1 MFILLSNEK
10 VLLVSPDINKVW
22 ALVNELRDFDSMYI
36 YKCEDS
42 KFSFV
47 DYTIPF

>member
-1 MFILLSNEK
+1 MFILLSNKK
-10 VLLVSPDINKVW
+10 VLLVSSDADKVW
-22 ALVNELRDFDSMYI
+22 ALVEELRDFDSMYI